1 MTTKRND
8 KNCRCKKSRN
18 SFSPRIPSWKV
29 GKKKRWERETG
40 TDRINKIEAEERA
53 RELATYAE
61 EKLIQ
66 RKKLLKAKTEII
78 QHYTQGKMKCMK
90 CSENAL
96 ELLLPSLSSKES
108 EHSHKIGLKWHEFC
122 CITDLFEKK
131 RDGRVSF
138 TGVAFYYRIIN
149 AGFPESIKILCFNCD
164 RLAYLDIL
172 EKKQVKHPKQ
182 RESRLK
188 LKLEILSKYSDKKTP
203 QCICCGVEN
212 IRVLELDHILSKSN
226 YPIQR
231 LGYNID
237 TNQLK
242 SLIKKQEHECI
253 VCNKEL
259 NINGDEI
266 QCEDEK
272 LHQDDA
278 KLMKKVERQKMRIIK
293 EKQHINSIKKTHRV
307 TRITSNEPLATS
319 SLFYFLK
326 KNNFPKANYQI
337 LCKNCNISKSDK
349 SDCCHKRK

>member
-108 EHSHKIGLKWHEFC
+108 EHSHKIGLKYLQFC

-138 TGVAFYYRIIN
+138 TGVDFYYRIIN
-149 AGFPESIKILCFNCD
+149 
-164 RLAYLDIL
+164 
-172 EKKQVKHPKQ
+172 V
-182 RESRLK
+182 LK
-188 LKLEILSKYSDKKTP
+188 L
-203 QCICCGVEN
+203 N
-212 IRVLELDHILSKSN
+212 
-226 YPIQR
+226 
-231 LGYNID
+231 
-237 TNQLK
+237 
-242 SLIKKQEHECI
+242 EC
-253 VCNKEL
+253 
-259 NINGDEI
+259 
-266 QCEDEK
+266 
-272 LHQDDA
+272 
-278 KLMKKVERQKMRIIK
+278 
-293 EKQHINSIKKTHRV
+293 NSFH
-307 TRITSNEPLATS
+307 L
-319 SLFYFLK
+319 LFL
-326 KNNFPKANYQI
+326 
-337 LCKNCNISKSDK
+337 L
-349 SDCCHKRK
+349 